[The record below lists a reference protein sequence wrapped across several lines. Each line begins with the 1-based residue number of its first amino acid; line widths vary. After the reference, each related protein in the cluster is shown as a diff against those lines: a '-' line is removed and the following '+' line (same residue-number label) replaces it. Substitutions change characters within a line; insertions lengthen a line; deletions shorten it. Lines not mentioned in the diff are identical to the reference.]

1 MLTDLQKKAKRIKGY
16 YSFEENKKISEIEER
31 KTLDDNSKVKI
42 KVIESLKEYI
52 EFIETLNTSFENPV
66 FYRGQ
71 TNANYLLIPNA
82 LRLNPENENRL
93 IETFSRYF
101 SNEIDACENAISKLV
116 LMQHY
121 GLATRCL
128 DITENPLAALYF
140 SCVSYKKFRT
150 ETTEE
155 DSSWG
160 EITIFQEKSS
170 NNKIKP
176 DRLKTSE
183 SSNVSIIANTAF
195 MEPAFSL
202 WHLGSFW
209 KKDANQTYDEKYIN
223 LKSIVRE
230 SFIVR
235 VPQNNLRIKN
245 QQGAFIIVNANMVYI
260 NDKFQKKLTELII
273 KEKGYINYHD
283 LMQKKINEYLTETET
298 WNLKFKKIKPY
309 EKNNEIDI
317 FETDPFDIKKLFY
330 KDSNNN
336 QLVVLIPPNAKK
348 KIEESLKKFNITDA
362 FIYPDMDTVSNEIN
376 KNINT

>member
-1 MLTDLQKKAKRIKGY
+1 MLTDLQRKAEKIKGY
-16 YSFEENKKISEIEER
+16 YSFEENKKISEIKEV
-31 KTLDDNSKVKI
+31 KTLDDNSKVRI

-82 LRLNPENENRL
+82 LRLNPENENKL
-93 IETFSRYF
+93 IESFSRHF
-101 SNEIDACENAISKLV
+101 SNEVETCENAISKLV

-140 SCVSYKKFRT
+140 ACVPYKKFRK

-170 NNKIKP
+170 SNEIKP

-195 MEPAFSL
+195 MESEFSL
-202 WHLGSFW
+202 WHIGSFW
-209 KKDANQTYDEKYIN
+209 KKDANQSYDEKYIN

-260 NDKFQKKLTELII
+260 NDKFQKKLTESII
-273 KEKGYINYHD
+273 NTEGYINYHNLLEKNKYD
-283 LMQKKINEYLTETET
+283 LTETET
-298 WNLKFKKIKPY
+298 WNLKFRKIKPY
-309 EKNNEIDI
+309 EKNEIKI

-330 KDSNNN
+330 KDKDNN
-336 QLVVLIPPNAKK
+336 QLVVLIPPKAKK
-348 KIEESLKKFNITDA
+348 KIEESLKKFNITDG
-362 FIYPDMDTVSNEIN
+362 FIYPDMDTVANEIN
-376 KNINT
+376 KNINK